1 MAQRRHDIERMPY
14 VPYFGLVVWG
24 CVAIWSISHRE
35 GRLSQVVFLAFAI
48 SAVAFLAFKSTGR
61 GTPFGD
67 FDKAYHPAGRL
78 ILSEPSRV
86 YDCAHEDGL
95 CFVNLPLVA
104 VLFAPV
110 AALPLPAAHVVVA
123 VGSVV
128 SIALTAWL
136 LVQLVGAR
144 GAQRYAVM
152 ALILLNGPL
161 YYSVR
166 LANITHIVL
175 LFLVI
180 AVAWMIR
187 GQSGRAGS
195 LLALV
200 ALLKPPFLIWL
211 PYFALR
217 RQWRAAAAMS
227 GTLIVL
233 GLASVLLFGVPLHL
247 AWTRHFLVGSSAHP
261 IGAYNVQSIAGFLV
275 RLSVSGTLVDWR
287 PVDVGRLFFI
297 AQVALTLTVVVSALA
312 AGALAGE
319 PRGRTSQLREYS
331 MVLCVMLLASPVSW
345 THYYCLLLLPLA
357 ALASDAMELPH
368 APWSRWSSAT
378 AALLVS
384 LPVLLWVP
392 VDRFS
397 GALIAR
403 VLLSHYLFGA
413 VWLLGILIAAS
424 IEARRSLERLARW
437 RDETSVAAAVVYAK
451 GA

>member
-1 MAQRRHDIERMPY
+1 MPY
-14 VPYFGLVVWG
+14 VPYFGLVAWG
-24 CVAIWSISHRE
+24 CAAIWAVNHRK
-35 GRLSQVVFLAFAI
+35 GLLPQVIFLAFAM
-48 SAVAFLAFKSTGR
+48 SAVAFLAVTSTGR

-67 FDKAYHPAGRL
+67 FDKAYYPAGRH

-86 YDCAHEDGL
+86 YDCTHEDGL

-110 AALPLPAAHVVVA
+110 AALPLPAAHVVVTA
-123 VGSVV
+123 ASLA

-136 LVQLVGAR
+136 LVQLVGASR
-144 GAQRYAVM
+144 TQQYAVV
-152 ALILLNGPL
+152 AIILLNGPL

-166 LANITHIVL
+166 LANVTHIVL
-175 LFLVI
+175 LLLVI

-187 GQSGRAGS
+187 GQGGRAGS

-217 RQWRAAAAMS
+217 RQWRAAAAM
-227 GTLIVL
+227 GVTLVLLAVASIVL
-233 GLASVLLFGVPLHL
+233 FGLPLHL
-247 AWTRHFLVGSSAHP
+247 AWTRHFLMGSSSHP

-275 RLSVSGTLVDWR
+275 RLSTRGTLVDWR

-297 AQVALTLTVVVSALA
+297 AQVALTLAVVAPALA
-312 AGALAGE
+312 AGVLGGE
-319 PRGRTSQLREYS
+319 PRSRASQLREYS

-345 THYYCLLLLPLA
+345 THYYSLLLVPLA
-357 ALASDAMELPH
+357 AFASGAMELPH
-368 APWSRWSSAT
+368 APRWRFSSAI

-384 LPVLLWVP
+384 LPVMLWVP
-392 VDRFS
+392 ADRFG

-403 VLLSHYLFGA
+403 ILLSHYVFGA
-413 VWLLGILIAAS
+413 MLLLGILIAVS
-424 IEARRSLERLARW
+424 IEVRHSPGRFARRRS
-437 RDETSVAAAVVYAK
+437 ETNVAAAVGYAE
-451 GA
+451 GT

>member
-1 MAQRRHDIERMPY
+1 MPY

-24 CVAIWSISHRE
+24 CAAIWLIHHHRD
-35 GRLSQVVFLAFAI
+35 RLSRVIFLAFAMF
-48 SAVAFLAFKSTGR
+48 AVAFLAVKSTGR

-67 FDKAYHPAGRL
+67 FDKAYYPAGRD
-78 ILSEPSRV
+78 IFSEPSRV
-86 YDCAHEDGL
+86 YDCAHEDRL

-104 VLFAPV
+104 MFFAPV
-110 AALPLPAAHVVVA
+110 AALPLSAAHAVVA
-123 VGSVV
+123 AASLA
-128 SIALTAWL
+128 SIAVTAWL

-144 GAQRYAVM
+144 GTQRYAVV

-187 GQSGRAGS
+187 GQGGRAGS

-217 RQWRAAAAMS
+217 RQWRAAAAM
-227 GTLIVL
+227 TLTL
-233 GLASVLLFGVPLHL
+233 TLLAVTSLMLFGVPLHM
-247 AWTRHFLVGSSAHP
+247 AWIRHFLVGSSAHP

-275 RLSVSGTLVDWR
+275 RLSISGTLVDWR

-297 AQVALTLTVVVSALA
+297 AQVALTLAVVVAGLA
-312 AGALAGE
+312 AGALAGQ
-319 PRGRTSQLREYS
+319 PRDRTAQLREYS

-345 THYYCLLLLPLA
+345 THYYSLLLLPLA
-357 ALASDAMELPH
+357 AFASGAMEPPP
-368 APWSRWSSAT
+368 ARWLRFSTAI

-384 LPVLLWVP
+384 LPVMLWVP
-392 VDRFS
+392 ADRFA

-403 VLLSHYLFGA
+403 VLLSHYVFGA
-413 VWLLGILIAAS
+413 VLLLGILIAAS
-424 IEARRSLERLARW
+424 IEERYTLGRFARW
-437 RDETSVAAAVVYAK
+437 RSETSVAAVVGYAK